1 MLLINSKAGDSNQNG
16 DKYVW
21 PSLELALAS
30 MFEMV
35 LTRATKTM
43 YEHKKL
49 KTTKRF
55 TMADEGFETLPS
67 RKSKKRLRICVTNFT
82 PSLNLEEELVKIFQQ
97 AGISISPKDIEHHD
111 RTDKP
116 CYIVTCESP
125 GLAISALNGKE
136 HNGRNILV
144 TREVKPRP
152 EKKGKSTFGA
162 MSWAKPT
169 VAPMPTAPPR
179 PPPPNEPDPMEDTG
193 CTVFSKNVAPT
204 DKSRSVA
211 IASTATMALLASM
224 EVFGADFLGS
234 DDLNDQKTT
243 EVEQAEPS
251 LEEFKS
257 KCKKPLSQLL
267 SDYGEQDLDFKNKKI
282 EEQLE
287 EDPDE
292 DEPPKGQLSEAPRFQ
307 SMLGQHGKSP
317 IHVELT
323 SFGYSHRAPTMK
335 NFSHAH
341 PLQPIDCRHL
351 HETPYWLVRPDG
363 RNPSV
368 KRAILN
374 DETRQLCRCIANQVM
389 DALQEA
395 VEAGFGH
402 AMPLRMSIYAG
413 SEVGRH
419 RSVVVCEATGIILR
433 KLLRTNEGNSIA
445 VPVSVGTLH
454 RDIDRRQP
462 ESKQRA
468 DREIDEMEWLN
479 GRI

>member
-1 MLLINSKAGDSNQNG
+1 VK
-16 DKYVW
+16 
-21 PSLELALAS
+21 
-30 MFEMV
+30 
-35 LTRATKTM
+35 TKPQTQ
-43 YEHKKL
+43 
-49 KTTKRF
+49 F
-55 TMADEGFETLPS
+55 TMADDGFETFPS
-67 RKSKKRLRICVTNFT
+67 RKNKKRLRFSVTNFT

-97 AGISISPKDIEHHD
+97 AGISISPNDIEHQGG
-111 RTDKP
+111 TDKP
-116 CYIVTCESP
+116 CCIVTCESP
-125 GLAISALNGKE
+125 GLAISSLNGKD
-136 HNGRNILV
+136 HNGRKLVV

-162 MSWAKPT
+162 MSWAKP
-169 VAPMPTAPPR
+169 AASARPTAPPR
-179 PPPPNEPDPMEDTG
+179 PPPPKPDPMEDTG
-193 CTVFSKNVAPT
+193 CKSIANFIAPT
-204 DKSRSVA
+204 DTSRNVA

-224 EVFGADFLGS
+224 EAFGADLHGS
-234 DDLNDQKTT
+234 DDLVDQNTA

-251 LEEFKS
+251 LECFKAR
-257 KCKKPLSQLL
+257 CKTPLSQLL

-287 EDPDE
+287 GDPDE
-292 DEPPKGQLSEAPRFQ
+292 DEPEEQSSEAPRFQ
-307 SMLGQHGKSP
+307 SMLGQHGKAP

-374 DETRQLCRCIANQVM
+374 DETRQLCRSLANQVM

-402 AMPLRMSIYAG
+402 AMPLRMNIYAG

-419 RSVVVCEATGIILR
+419 RSVVVCEATGILLR
-433 KLLRTNEGNSIA
+433 KLLRTNQGDRIA

-468 DREIDEMEWLN
+468 ERVVDEMEWLN